1 MASSQETA
9 GLSRSGRVP
18 IYKDLVLLQLVALVF
33 LFDQFTKFLV
43 REFLP
48 FHSSWPRDGFF
59 RITHTHNTGSA
70 FGLFQDQNTPL
81 IFASLVGVVVLVLI
95 YRNQERLGPMLRLSI
110 GLMLGGAT
118 GNLLDRL
125 CLVQQECRGSFLS
138 RFGDGYVTD
147 FMDVGAWPV
156 FNVADSSI
164 VTGLVILGWLF
175 LVHDS
180 GGESHC
186 QMETLPATS
195 HDSHVDRRECR
206 VCDEDMVTL
215 YGGLR
220 CSSCGFKERNEVD
233 ARA

>member
-1 MASSQETA
+1 MASSQETV

-33 LFDQFTKFLV
+33 LLDQFTKFLV

-95 YRNQERLGPMLRLSI
+95 YHNQERLGPMLRLSI
-110 GLMLGGAT
+110 GLMLGGAI
-118 GNLLDRL
+118 GNLLDRF
-125 CLVQQECRGSFLS
+125 CLLQQECRGSFLS
-138 RFGDGYVTD
+138 RLGDGYVTD

-175 LVHDS
+175 LVHDI
-180 GGESHC
+180 GGNSRS
-186 QMETLPATS
+186 QMENFPATS
-195 HDSHVDRRECR
+195 HDSHVGRRGCR
-206 VCDEDMVTL
+206 VCDDDMVTL
-215 YGGLR
+215 YGGSR

-233 ARA
+233 ASA

>member
-33 LFDQFTKFLV
+33 LLDQFTKFLV

-110 GLMLGGAT
+110 GLMLKK
-118 GNLLDRL
+118 RL
-125 CLVQQECRGSFLS
+125 KVFGFTLRAQKLEDKRRIVS
-138 RFGDGYVTD
+138 RVEQRWLPKYIDGTIEPVIHCAIPFREVHRAHQLMDNNENFGK
-147 FMDVGAWPV
+147 
-156 FNVADSSI
+156 I
-164 VTGLVILGWLF
+164 IL
-175 LVHDS
+175 
-180 GGESHC
+180 
-186 QMETLPATS
+186 
-195 HDSHVDRRECR
+195 
-206 VCDEDMVTL
+206 
-215 YGGLR
+215 
-220 CSSCGFKERNEVD
+220 EVD
-233 ARA
+233 